1 MKPLM
6 AKAFALMLVLT
17 LFAPTD
23 ASAQRRRVAR
33 VRHPRVALVVHPGHP
48 IRRALPATVV
58 VRPARKVVLVK
69 APLVFLPAVVWTAAV
84 VTLPA
89 REHLVWQDSETI
101 ESDDGWIDTNFGIDA
116 KGNALFLE
124 IAGKAD
130 LNFAEVTFA
139 NGNVQVV
146 EFNEKTHQTGLYKL
160 LDFADGRQV
169 MTVRILAQSKSDE
182 TKFSVFLSK

>member
-1 MKPLM
+1 MQRLM
-6 AKAFALMLVLT
+6 ARVFACIVVIA
-17 LFAPTD
+17 LFAPAD
-23 ASAQRRRVAR
+23 ASAQRRRAVR
-33 VRHPRVALVVHPGHP
+33 VRHPRAALVVHAGHP

-58 VRPARKVVLVK
+58 VHPARKVVLVK
-69 APLVFLPAVVWTAAV
+69 APLVFLPAVMWTAAV

-89 REHLVWQDSETI
+89 REHLFWQDSETI
-101 ESDDGWIDTNFGIDA
+101 ESDDGWVDTNYGVDA

-124 IAGKAD
+124 LTGMAD

-146 EFNEKTHQTGLYKL
+146 EFNEKSHQTGLYKL

-169 MTVRILAQSKSDE
+169 MTVRILALSKSDE
-182 TKFSVFLSK
+182 TKFAVFLSK

>member
-1 MKPLM
+1 MKRLM
-6 AKAFALMLVLT
+6 PKAVALMLSLAV
-17 LFAPTD
+17 FAPDD
-23 ASAQRRRVAR
+23 ASAQRRRVKGA
-33 VRHPRVALVVHPGHP
+33 RHPRVTLAVRPGHP
-48 IRRALPATVV
+48 IRRALPPVVV
-58 VRPARKVVLVK
+58 VRPARRVVVVR

-84 VTLPA
+84 VSLPA

-101 ESDDGWIDTNFGIDA
+101 ESDDGWVDTNYGVDA
-116 KGNALFLE
+116 TGNALFLE
-124 IAGKAD
+124 VVGKAD

-146 EFNEKTHQTGLYKL
+146 DFNDKTHQTGVYKL

-169 MTVRILAQSKSDE
+169 MTVRLLAQSKSDE